1 MTQHEAAGDGMLR
14 ARYGRRDPAANE
26 FTAGDI
32 AFGWVVGVGA
42 VLAGSFVF
50 GAVLAAAVLPIAL
63 LYGAIIG
70 LPALTLYGVPVA
82 LAAATALRRAPSEW
96 VHHAVFGVLGAL
108 GGALAVAI
116 FANGDPN
123 WSVLF
128 APGIITGAAS
138 AVLARGLAKRRALRT
153 RGAEPAAAG

>member
-1 MTQHEAAGDGMLR
+1 VTEREIDEPLR
-14 ARYGRRDPAANE
+14 ARYGWRDPAANE

-32 AFGWVVGVGA
+32 AVGWAVGAGA

-50 GAVLAAAVLPIAL
+50 GAVLAASALPIAL

-82 LAAATALRRAPSEW
+82 LAAATALRRVPAEW

-138 AVLARGLAKRRALRT
+138 AVLARGFAKRRALRT